1 MIDIIGLFLS
11 ALAILIS
18 VATFCKTSR
27 RQKIEE
33 AAKLV
38 SQINYKK
45 EITDEERRQFGIHS
59 IPVPV
64 IIKNN
69 SSGEFK
75 DIIVILVEDARQ
87 KYVKQTKFFCRVKN
101 IDRLQSSIAAG
112 FYRYIPAI
120 IDREEILVSS
130 GGSGMHKVKGVVLV
144 FKDGIGNEWIKDA
157 NNEIYF
163 CENALNKLIQIGLPV
178 PGFESH
184 VVNK

>member
-1 MIDIIGLFLS
+1 M
-11 ALAILIS
+11 
-18 VATFCKTSR
+18 
-27 RQKIEE
+27 
-33 AAKLV
+33 V
-38 SQINYKK
+38 SQINYKRK
-45 EITDEERRQFGIHS
+45 ITDEERMQFGVHS

-75 DIIVILVEDARQ
+75 DIIIILVEDVRH
-87 KYVKQTKFFCRVKN
+87 KYVKKTKFFCRVKN

-157 NNEIYF
+157 NNEIYP
-163 CENALNKLIQIGLPV
+163 CKNTLNKLIQIGLPV

-184 VVNK
+184 IVNK